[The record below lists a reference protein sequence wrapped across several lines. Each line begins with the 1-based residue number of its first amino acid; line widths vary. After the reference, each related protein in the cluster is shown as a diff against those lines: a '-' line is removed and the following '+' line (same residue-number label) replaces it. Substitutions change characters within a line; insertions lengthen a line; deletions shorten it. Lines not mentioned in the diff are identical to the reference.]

1 MTKCIPP
8 RYDDMWDEYQEQYQ
22 QGLLMGKRY
31 HIHPSGFLVDDVGF
45 VADRETAFALVSRVL
60 SHYYGCSGGE
70 IEQANYD
77 TMARHYGRTEKGA
90 ASPAPSR
97 TPRPGFVYLMSNGRY
112 YKVGVATD
120 PERRRKEI
128 EKASGFQ
135 VDIMLS
141 VYANDPYAMEKDI
154 HDRLFA
160 FRVEGEWF
168 NLPTDVLHDTMD
180 YMHGLEES

>member
-22 QGLLMGKRY
+22 QGLLMGQRY

-70 IEQANYD
+70 IEQANHD
-77 TMARHYGRTEKGA
+77 NMGRHFGRREKQSA
-90 ASPAPSR
+90 PTPAR

-112 YKVGVATD
+112 YKVGVTND

-128 EKASGFQ
+128 EKASGYPI
-135 VDIMLS
+135 DITLT
-141 VYANDPYAMEKDI
+141 VYADDPYTVEKDI
-154 HDRLFA
+154 HNMLFA

-168 NLPTDVLHDTMD
+168 NLPADVLHDTMD
-180 YMHGLEES
+180 YMRGLEES